1 MTEDE
6 SLPPLARRLVLGF
19 MATLFL
25 YITVYGGCQAMRR
38 RGGPWAVTFAETNG
52 VPMLEIRHHR
62 ILGTEPVRL
71 LFPGEKP
78 NRTDLPITA
87 VFSQPITNAMPFGPV
102 IFVDTT
108 ILPGTL
114 TLNAF
119 GHVVEM
125 VPRTLFVNFEEKP
138 WQAGLSL
145 TLSAT
150 NKPPADKLQPPRR
163 SRR

>member
-1 MTEDE
+1 M
-6 SLPPLARRLVLGF
+6 VLGF
-19 MATLFL
+19 LATLFV

-52 VPMLEIRHHR
+52 IPVLEIRHHR

-78 NRTDLPITA
+78 LRTDLPITA

-108 ILPGTL
+108 ILPGTV

-119 GHVVEM
+119 GHAVEM
-125 VPRTLFVNFEEKP
+125 VPRTLFVNFEEQP

-145 TLSAT
+145 TVLPAQ
-150 NKPPADKLQPPRR
+150 KPPPGKLLPSKPRR
-163 SRR
+163 R